1 MVRSNSQS
9 HSSRSRSRSR
19 SSSRSRSHSRSR
31 SRKKRYSS
39 RSRSRSYSRSRS
51 RDRNYSRDYR
61 DYRGNRGMRRPYG
74 YRGRGRGY
82 YQGGPRYY
90 RGGYRLNWQN
100 RRQSRSPRRGRSR
113 SRTPKRR
120 SISQR
125 SRSRSRQSHRSS
137 SARSRGSSSSRSS
150 SRHSRSPV
158 ASKRPRSLDKRGKK
172 AEGTVSQDESGKIK
186 QTEKSVMDVK
196 YESDSSK
203 VHSEFRKTPPVR
215 SESWA
220 GLSTYN
226 DNSPRSH
233 HSLSSLPSP
242 TGLSPTRSVPSRH
255 NLLQAVP
262 PRLSSSQM
270 SPPSSS
276 LQHTPEQHSSSG
288 HSASQYSPSQ
298 CSPIRQSP
306 TKVVS
311 VQHSVPKEDVRL
323 KLSAFSGDTVDQEL
337 LKAKY
342 LKRYAEDE
350 ENRTFVLDRGDGREK
365 DTQKERGLEK
375 DKARGREWGDK
386 GVDYS
391 SSKGEYFR
399 KEAEKMPYLTESPE
413 RHRQCVVDAISDELD
428 HYRPKYQYSVT
439 NQAEK
444 EKGYGTESRWD
455 FDYEESKY
463 KTKIVVKGTKD
474 HERYEDER
482 SYKFNVASFSSSAAK
497 EKLREEDKYAEKKY
511 EERAAPKKEP
521 VSPEPVKG
529 ETFKELYDPSSSLP
543 QQKNT
548 DVRERDK
555 TSFTEESPPRI
566 KPLAATSCQP
576 EVKLKMTAPH
586 FEDSV
591 RPGSSLTTERLL
603 SCALV
608 HSSKKEQG
616 FRSIFD
622 HLKLPQFCRSSSES
636 FIQHIVALVHHVK
649 EHYFK
654 STGMTLNERFTMY
667 QKTTEEHGARQKSP
681 EIHRRIDIS
690 PSSLRKHTRIA
701 EEDASSKEDNRKAE
715 KKVRCDSVDLRHD
728 IDQRRKEK
736 SKEREGSRESSASKK
751 LSLEKSGK
759 EHKEYKDYKP
769 FKEGSKYRNKDR
781 DHSSCSSSSSSPEPH
796 EDREVRKDRDDGSSG
811 FKTFQGHTESAVFQ
825 GRGRPRGNF
834 FRIRGGRGR
843 ARGTFSGSSTVST
856 STANPNFQK
865 RSKEEEWD
873 PEYTPKS
880 KKYFLHDDRD
890 DGVDYWAKRG
900 RGRGTFPRGRG
911 RFIFKKSSS
920 SPKWTHDKYQG
931 SDEKEE
937 EENGGIEDEEERK
950 DRHKEEKVY
959 YFGTPYLKLYPKA
972 EIR

>member
-1 MVRSNSQS
+1 MVRSNSRS
-9 HSSRSRSRSR
+9 HSSRSRSQSR

-51 RDRNYSRDYR
+51 RDRNYARDYR

-158 ASKRPRSLDKRGKK
+158 ASKRHKPLDKRGKK
-172 AEGTVSQDESGKIK
+172 TEGTVSQDESGKIK
-186 QTEKSVMDVK
+186 QTEKSVTDVK
-196 YESDSSK
+196 CESDSTK
-203 VHSEFRKTPPVR
+203 MHSEFRKTPPVR

-242 TGLSPTRSVPSRH
+242 TSLSPTRSVPSRH
-255 NLLQAVP
+255 SLLQAVP
-262 PRLSSSQM
+262 PRLSSSQT

-276 LQHTPEQHSSSG
+276 LQHSPEQHSSSG

-298 CSPIRQSP
+298 CSPLRKSP
-306 TKVVS
+306 TKIVS
-311 VQHSVPKEDVRL
+311 VQHSVPREEVRL

-342 LKRYAEDE
+342 LKRYTEDE

-386 GVDYS
+386 GIDYG
-391 SSKGEYFR
+391 SSKSEYFR

-413 RHRQCVVDAISDELD
+413 RHRQCVVDALSDELD

-444 EKGYGTESRWD
+444 EKGYGIESHWN
-455 FDYEESKY
+455 FDSEESKY
-463 KTKIVVKGTKD
+463 NTKIVVKGTKD

-482 SYKFNVASFSSSAAK
+482 SYKFHVASFSSSAAK

-521 VSPEPVKG
+521 ASPEPVKD

-555 TSFTEESPPRI
+555 MSFTEESPPRI
-566 KPLAATSCQP
+566 KPLATTSCQP
-576 EVKLKMTAPH
+576 EVKLKMTSPH

-622 HLKLPQFCRSSSES
+622 HLKLPQFYRSSSES

-667 QKTTEEHGARQKSP
+667 QKTTEDHGARQKSP

-690 PSSLRKHTRIA
+690 PNSLRKHTRIT
-701 EEDASSKEDNRKAE
+701 EEDASSNEDNRKAE

-736 SKEREGSRESSASKK
+736 SKEREGSRESTASKK
-751 LSLEKSGK
+751 VSLEKSGK
-759 EHKEYKDYKP
+759 EPKEYKDYKP

-781 DHSSCSSSSSSPEPH
+781 DHSSCSSSSSPEPH
-796 EDREVRKDRDDGSSG
+796 EDREVRKERDDGSSG
-811 FKTFQGHTESAVFQ
+811 FKSFQGHTESAVFQ

-959 YFGTPYLKLYPKA
+959 FFGTSHLKLFPTA
-972 EIR
+972 GIR

>member
-1 MVRSNSQS
+1 MVRSNSRS

-158 ASKRPRSLDKRGKK
+158 ASKRRRSLDKRGKK

-186 QTEKSVMDVK
+186 QTEKSVTDVK
-196 YESDSSK
+196 YESDSTK

-242 TGLSPTRSVPSRH
+242 TSLSPTRSVPSRH
-255 NLLQAVP
+255 SLLQAVP
-262 PRLSSSQM
+262 PRLSSSQV

-298 CSPIRQSP
+298 CSPIRKSP
-306 TKVVS
+306 TKIVS

-386 GVDYS
+386 GIDYS

-444 EKGYGTESRWD
+444 EKGYGTESHWD

-566 KPLAATSCQP
+566 KPLATTSCQP

-690 PSSLRKHTRIA
+690 PSSLRKHTRIT
-701 EEDASSKEDNRKAE
+701 EEDASSKEDNRK
-715 KKVRCDSVDLRHD
+715 
-728 IDQRRKEK
+728 Q
-736 SKEREGSRESSASKK
+736 
-751 LSLEKSGK
+751 
-759 EHKEYKDYKP
+759 
-769 FKEGSKYRNKDR
+769 
-781 DHSSCSSSSSSPEPH
+781 
-796 EDREVRKDRDDGSSG
+796 
-811 FKTFQGHTESAVFQ
+811 
-825 GRGRPRGNF
+825 

>member
-1 MVRSNSQS
+1 MVRSNSRS

-74 YRGRGRGY
+74 HRGRGRGY

-158 ASKRPRSLDKRGKK
+158 TSKRRRSLDKRAKK
-172 AEGTVSQDESGKIK
+172 TEGTVSQEESGKSK
-186 QTEKSVMDVK
+186 QTEKAATDVK
-196 YESDSSK
+196 CESDSTK
-203 VHSEFRKTPPVR
+203 VHNEFRKSPPIR

-242 TGLSPTRSVPSRH
+242 PSLSPTRSVPSH
-255 NLLQAVP
+255 HSLSQAAP
-262 PRLSSSQM
+262 PRLSSSQT

-276 LQHTPEQHSSSG
+276 LQHSPEQHSSSG

-298 CSPIRQSP
+298 CSPIQKSP

-311 VQHSVPKEDVRL
+311 TQHSVPREEARL
-323 KLSAFSGDTVDQEL
+323 KQSAFSGDTVDQEL
-337 LKAKY
+337 PKAKY
-342 LKRYAEDE
+342 LKRYTEDE
-350 ENRTFVLDRGDGREK
+350 ESRTFVLDRGDGREK
-365 DTQKERGLEK
+365 DAQKERGLEK

-386 GVDYS
+386 GGVDYGG
-391 SSKGEYFR
+391 SKGEYFR
-399 KEAEKMPYLTESPE
+399 REAEKMSYLTESSE
-413 RHRQCVVDAISDELD
+413 RHRLSIMDGLSDEMAELD
-428 HYRPKYQYSVT
+428 NYRPKYQYSVT
-439 NQAEK
+439 NQVEK
-444 EKGYGTESRWD
+444 EKGYGTESHWD

-474 HERYEDER
+474 HDRYEDER
-482 SYKFNVASFSSSAAK
+482 SYKFNVASFSSSAVK

-511 EERAAPKKEP
+511 EERTAPKKEP
-521 VSPEPVKG
+521 VSPEPGKG
-529 ETFKELYDPSSSLP
+529 EKFKELYDPSSSLP

-555 TSFTEESPPRI
+555 MSFTEESLSRM
-566 KPLAATSCQP
+566 KPVPTTSCQP
-576 EVKLKMTAPH
+576 EVKLKMTASQ

-603 SCALV
+603 SSALV

-622 HLKLPQFCRSSSES
+622 HLKLPQFYRSSSES

-667 QKTTEEHGARQKSP
+667 QKTAEDHGARQKSP

-690 PSSLRKHTRIA
+690 PSSLRKHTRIT
-701 EEDASSKEDNRKAE
+701 EEDVTSKEDSRKAE
-715 KKVRCDSVDLRHD
+715 KKLKCDPADLRHD
-728 IDQRRKEK
+728 IDRRRKEK
-736 SKEREGSRESSASKK
+736 SKEREGSRESSTSKK

-759 EHKEYKDYKP
+759 DHKEYKDYKP

-781 DHSSCSSSSSSPEPH
+781 DHSSSSSSSSSSPEPH
-796 EDREVRKDRDDGSSG
+796 EDREVRKERDDGSSG
-811 FKTFQGHTESAVFQ
+811 FKSFQGHTDSAVFQ

-834 FRIRGGRGR
+834 QFRIRGGRGR

-856 STANPNFQK
+856 NTTNPNFQK

-950 DRHKEEKVY
+950 DRHKEEK
-959 YFGTPYLKLYPKA
+959 
-972 EIR
+972 EHHI

>member
-1 MVRSNSQS
+1 MVRSNSRS

-158 ASKRPRSLDKRGKK
+158 TSKRRRSLDKRAKK
-172 AEGTVSQDESGKIK
+172 TEGTVSQDEPGKIK
-186 QTEKSVMDVK
+186 PTEKDLK
-196 YESDSSK
+196 CESESTK
-203 VHSEFRKTPPVR
+203 VHSEFRKTPPIR
-215 SESWA
+215 GESWA

-242 TGLSPTRSVPSRH
+242 TSLSPTRSVPSH
-255 NLLQAVP
+255 HSLLQAAP
-262 PRLSSSQM
+262 LRLSSSQT

-276 LQHTPEQHSSSG
+276 LQHSPEQHSSSG

-298 CSPIRQSP
+298 CSPIRKSPMKKSP

-311 VQHSVPKEDVRL
+311 TQHSIPREEARL

-337 LKAKY
+337 PKAKY
-342 LKRYAEDE
+342 LKRYTEDE
-350 ENRTFVLDRGDGREK
+350 ESRTFVLDRGDGREK
-365 DTQKERGLEK
+365 DLEKERALEK
-375 DKARGREWGDK
+375 DKAKGRDWVDK
-386 GVDYS
+386 AGVDYG

-399 KEAEKMPYLTESPE
+399 KEAEKMSYLTESPE
-413 RHRQCVVDAISDELD
+413 RHRQGVMDALSDELD

-444 EKGYGTESRWD
+444 EKGYGMESHWD

-474 HERYEDER
+474 HDRYVDER
-482 SYKFNVASFSSSAAK
+482 SYKFNVASFSSSTVK

-511 EERAAPKKEP
+511 EERTAPKKEP

-529 ETFKELYDPSSSLP
+529 EKFKELYDPSSTLP

-555 TSFTEESPPRI
+555 TSFTAESPPRI
-566 KPLAATSCQP
+566 KPLATTSCQP
-576 EVKLKMTAPH
+576 EVKLKMTASQ
-586 FEDSV
+586 FEDSM

-608 HSSKKEQG
+608 HSSKKEYG

-622 HLKLPQFCRSSSES
+622 HLKLPQFYRSSSES

-667 QKTTEEHGARQKSP
+667 QKTAEDPGARQKSP

-690 PSSLRKHTRIA
+690 PSSLRKHTLIT
-701 EEDASSKEDNRKAE
+701 EEDVTSKEDNRKAE
-715 KKVRCDSVDLRHD
+715 KKLKCDPVDLRHD
-728 IDQRRKEK
+728 IDRRRKEK
-736 SKEREGSRESSASKK
+736 SKEREGSRESTASKK

-759 EHKEYKDYKP
+759 DHKDYKL
-769 FKEGSKYRNKDR
+769 FKEESNVFRINKNMDLFVNFENGKLTNVDR
-781 DHSSCSSSSSSPEPH
+781 DYM
-796 EDREVRKDRDDGSSG
+796 
-811 FKTFQGHTESAVFQ
+811 
-825 GRGRPRGNF
+825 
-834 FRIRGGRGR
+834 
-843 ARGTFSGSSTVST
+843 
-856 STANPNFQK
+856 K
-865 RSKEEEWD
+865 R
-873 PEYTPKS
+873 
-880 KKYFLHDDRD
+880 
-890 DGVDYWAKRG
+890 
-900 RGRGTFPRGRG
+900 
-911 RFIFKKSSS
+911 
-920 SPKWTHDKYQG
+920 
-931 SDEKEE
+931 
-937 EENGGIEDEEERK
+937 
-950 DRHKEEKVY
+950 
-959 YFGTPYLKLYPKA
+959 
-972 EIR
+972 

>member
-1 MVRSNSQS
+1 MVRSNSRS
-9 HSSRSRSRSR
+9 HSSRSRSHSR

-51 RDRNYSRDYR
+51 RERNYSRDYR

-74 YRGRGRGY
+74 HRGRGRGY

-90 RGGYRLNWQN
+90 RGGYRINWQN
-100 RRQSRSPRRGRSR
+100 RRQSRSPRRGRSKSR
-113 SRTPKRR
+113 SPKRR

-125 SRSRSRQSHRSS
+125 SRSSSRQSHKSS
-137 SARSRGSSSSRSS
+137 SARSRGSSSSGSS
-150 SRHSRSPV
+150 SHHSRSP
-158 ASKRPRSLDKRGKK
+158 ARSKRNRSLDKRAKK
-172 AEGTVSQDESGKIK
+172 VEGTLPEEESGKNK
-186 QTEKSVMDVK
+186 QTEKATDVAK
-196 YESDSSK
+196 CESDPPK
-203 VHSEFRKTPPVR
+203 VRSEFHKAPAVR

-220 GLSTYN
+220 GLATYN

-233 HSLSSLPSP
+233 HSLSSLASPPS
-242 TGLSPTRSVPSRH
+242 LSPTRSVPSH
-255 NLLQAVP
+255 HSLPHAAP
-262 PRLSSSQM
+262 PRLSSAQA

-276 LQHTPEQHSSSG
+276 MHHSPGQHSSSG

-298 CSPIRQSP
+298 CSPIQKSP
-306 TKVVS
+306 TKGAPA
-311 VQHSVPKEDVRL
+311 QHSLAKEESRL
-323 KLSAFSGDTVDQEL
+323 KQSTFPGDPGDQDLS
-337 LKAKY
+337 KNKY
-342 LKRYAEDE
+342 LKRYTEDE
-350 ENRTFVLDRGDGREK
+350 ESRTFVLDRGDGREK
-365 DTQKERGLEK
+365 ESQKERGLEK
-375 DKARGREWGDK
+375 DKERGREWGDK
-386 GVDYS
+386 AAIDYSS
-391 SSKGEYFR
+391 SSKGEYYR
-399 KEAEKMPYLTESPE
+399 KEAEKMPFLTESPE
-413 RHRQCVVDAISDELD
+413 RHRQSIMDGLSDELAELD
-428 HYRPKYQYSVT
+428 NYHPKYQYSVT

-444 EKGYGTESRWD
+444 EKSYGTESHWN
-455 FDYEESKY
+455 FGFEESKY
-463 KTKIVVKGTKD
+463 KTKILVKGTKD

-482 SYKFNVASFSSSAAK
+482 SYRFNVASFSSSAVK
-497 EKLREEDKYAEKKY
+497 EKFKEEDKFSEKKY
-511 EERAAPKKEP
+511 EERALVKETA
-521 VSPEPVKG
+521 SPESLKG
-529 ETFKELYDPSSSLP
+529 EKFKELYDPCCSLL
-543 QQKNT
+543 QQKNM
-548 DVRERDK
+548 DIRERDK
-555 TSFTEESPPRI
+555 ISLAEEGTSRMKSVPS
-566 KPLAATSCQP
+566 TSCQP
-576 EVKLKMTAPH
+576 EVKLKMTASQ
-586 FEDSV
+586 FEVPV

-603 SCALV
+603 SSALV

-622 HLKLPQFCRSSSES
+622 HLKLPQFYRSSSES

-667 QKTTEEHGARQKSP
+667 QKTAEDHGTRQKSP

-690 PSSLRKHTRIA
+690 PSLLRKHTRMT
-701 EEDASSKEDNRKAE
+701 EEEITSKEDSRKAE
-715 KKVRCDSVDLRHD
+715 KKLKCDPADLRHD
-728 IDQRRKEK
+728 IDRRRKEK
-736 SKEREGSRESSASKK
+736 SKEREGSRDSSASKK

-759 EHKEYKDYKP
+759 DHKEYKDYKSY
-769 FKEGSKYRNKDR
+769 KEGSKFKNKDQ
-781 DHSSCSSSSSSPEPH
+781 DHSSSSSSSSSPESP
-796 EDREVRKDRDDGSSG
+796 EDRESRKERDDGSGG
-811 FKTFQGHTESAVFQ
+811 FKSFQGHTESAGFQ

-843 ARGTFSGSSTVST
+843 ARGTFSGLSAVST
-856 STANPNFQK
+856 SATNPNFQK

-937 EENGGIEDEEERK
+937 ENGGIEDEEERK

-959 YFGTPYLKLYPKA
+959 L
-972 EIR
+972 EHHI

>member
-1 MVRSNSQS
+1 MVRSNSRS

-158 ASKRPRSLDKRGKK
+158 ASKRRRSLDKRGKK

-186 QTEKSVMDVK
+186 QTEKSVTDVK
-196 YESDSSK
+196 YESDSTK

-242 TGLSPTRSVPSRH
+242 TSLSPTRSVPSRH
-255 NLLQAVP
+255 SLLQAVP
-262 PRLSSSQM
+262 PRLSSSQV

-298 CSPIRQSP
+298 CSPIRKSP
-306 TKVVS
+306 TKIVS

-386 GVDYS
+386 GIDYS

-444 EKGYGTESRWD
+444 EKGYGTESHWD

-566 KPLAATSCQP
+566 KPLATTSCQP

-690 PSSLRKHTRIA
+690 PSSLRKHTRIT
-701 EEDASSKEDNRKAE
+701 EEDASSKEDNRK
-715 KKVRCDSVDLRHD
+715 
-728 IDQRRKEK
+728 
-736 SKEREGSRESSASKK
+736 
-751 LSLEKSGK
+751 
-759 EHKEYKDYKP
+759 
-769 FKEGSKYRNKDR
+769 
-781 DHSSCSSSSSSPEPH
+781 
-796 EDREVRKDRDDGSSG
+796 
-811 FKTFQGHTESAVFQ
+811 
-825 GRGRPRGNF
+825 

>member
-1 MVRSNSQS
+1 MVRSNSRS

-158 ASKRPRSLDKRGKK
+158 TSKRRRSQDKRAKK
-172 AEGTVSQDESGKIK
+172 TEGTVSQDESVKIK
-186 QTEKSVMDVK
+186 PTDKDLK
-196 YESDSSK
+196 CESDPTK
-203 VHSEFRKTPPVR
+203 VHSEFRKTPPIR
-215 SESWA
+215 GESWA

-242 TGLSPTRSVPSRH
+242 TSLSPTRSVPSH
-255 NLLQAVP
+255 HSLLQAAP
-262 PRLSSSQM
+262 PRLSSSQT

-276 LQHTPEQHSSSG
+276 LQHSPEQHSSSG

-298 CSPIRQSP
+298 CSPIRKSPVKKSP

-311 VQHSVPKEDVRL
+311 AQHSVPREEARL
-323 KLSAFSGDTVDQEL
+323 KLSAFSGDAMDQEL
-337 LKAKY
+337 SKAKY
-342 LKRYAEDE
+342 LKRYTEDE
-350 ENRTFVLDRGDGREK
+350 ESRTFVLDRGDGREK
-365 DTQKERGLEK
+365 DAQKERGLEK

-386 GVDYS
+386 GGVDYG

-399 KEAEKMPYLTESPE
+399 KEAEKMSYLTESPE
-413 RHRQCVVDAISDELD
+413 RHRQNVMDALSDELD

-439 NQAEK
+439 NQVEK
-444 EKGYGTESRWD
+444 EKGYGTESHWD

-474 HERYEDER
+474 HDRYEDER
-482 SYKFNVASFSSSAAK
+482 SYKFNVASFSSSAVK

-511 EERAAPKKEP
+511 EERTAPKKEP

-529 ETFKELYDPSSSLP
+529 DKFKELYDPSSTLP

-555 TSFTEESPPRI
+555 MSFTEESPPRI
-566 KPLAATSCQP
+566 KPLATTSCQP
-576 EVKLKMTAPH
+576 EVKLKMTASQ

-608 HSSKKEQG
+608 HSSKKQQG

-622 HLKLPQFCRSSSES
+622 HLKLPQFYRSSSES

-654 STGMTLNERFTMY
+654 STGMTLSERFTMY
-667 QKTTEEHGARQKSP
+667 QKTAEDHGARQKSP

-690 PSSLRKHTRIA
+690 PSSLRKHTRIT
-701 EEDASSKEDNRKAE
+701 EEDVTSKEDNRKAE
-715 KKVRCDSVDLRHD
+715 KKLKCDPVDLRHD
-728 IDQRRKEK
+728 IDRRRKEK
-736 SKEREGSRESSASKK
+736 SKEREGSRESSTSKK

-759 EHKEYKDYKP
+759 DHKEYKDYKP
-769 FKEGSKYRNKDR
+769 FKEGSKHRNKDR

-796 EDREVRKDRDDGSSG
+796 EDREARKERDDGSSG
-811 FKTFQGHTESAVFQ
+811 FKSFQGHTDNAVFQ

-834 FRIRGGRGR
+834 
-843 ARGTFSGSSTVST
+843 
-856 STANPNFQK
+856 
-865 RSKEEEWD
+865 
-873 PEYTPKS
+873 
-880 KKYFLHDDRD
+880 HDDRD

-950 DRHKEEKVY
+950 DRHKEEK
-959 YFGTPYLKLYPKA
+959 
-972 EIR
+972 EHHI

>member
-1 MVRSNSQS
+1 MVRSNSRS

-158 ASKRPRSLDKRGKK
+158 ASKRRRSLDKRGKK

-186 QTEKSVMDVK
+186 QTEKSVTDVK
-196 YESDSSK
+196 YESDSTK

-242 TGLSPTRSVPSRH
+242 TSLSPTRSVPSRH
-255 NLLQAVP
+255 SLLQAVP
-262 PRLSSSQM
+262 PRLSSSQV

-298 CSPIRQSP
+298 CSPIRKSP
-306 TKVVS
+306 TKIVS

-386 GVDYS
+386 GIDYS

-444 EKGYGTESRWD
+444 EKGYGTESHWD

-566 KPLAATSCQP
+566 KPLATTSCQP

-690 PSSLRKHTRIA
+690 PSSLRKHTRIT
-701 EEDASSKEDNRKAE
+701 EEDASSKEDNRK
-715 KKVRCDSVDLRHD
+715 
-728 IDQRRKEK
+728 Q
-736 SKEREGSRESSASKK
+736 
-751 LSLEKSGK
+751 
-759 EHKEYKDYKP
+759 
-769 FKEGSKYRNKDR
+769 
-781 DHSSCSSSSSSPEPH
+781 
-796 EDREVRKDRDDGSSG
+796 
-811 FKTFQGHTESAVFQ
+811 
-825 GRGRPRGNF
+825 

-950 DRHKEEKVY
+950 DRHKEEK
-959 YFGTPYLKLYPKA
+959 
-972 EIR
+972 EHHI

>member
-1 MVRSNSQS
+1 MVRSNSRS
-9 HSSRSRSRSR
+9 HSSRSRSHSR

-51 RDRNYSRDYR
+51 RDRNYARDYR

-158 ASKRPRSLDKRGKK
+158 TSKRHKPLDKRGKK
-172 AEGTVSQDESGKIK
+172 TEGMVSQDESGKIK
-186 QTEKSVMDVK
+186 QTEKSGTDVK
-196 YESDSSK
+196 CESDSTK
-203 VHSEFRKTPPVR
+203 MHSEFRKTPPAR

-242 TGLSPTRSVPSRH
+242 TSLSPTRSVPSRH
-255 NLLQAVP
+255 SLLQAVP
-262 PRLSSSQM
+262 PRLSSSQT

-276 LQHTPEQHSSSG
+276 LQHSPEQHSSSG

-298 CSPIRQSP
+298 CSPLRKSP
-306 TKVVS
+306 TKI
-311 VQHSVPKEDVRL
+311 VPREEVRL
-323 KLSAFSGDTVDQEL
+323 KLSAFSGDTVDQEP

-342 LKRYAEDE
+342 LKRYTEDE

-386 GVDYS
+386 GIDYG

-413 RHRQCVVDAISDELD
+413 RHRQCVVDALSDELD

-444 EKGYGTESRWD
+444 EKGYGTESHWN
-455 FDYEESKY
+455 FDSEESKY
-463 KTKIVVKGTKD
+463 NTKIVVKGTKD

-482 SYKFNVASFSSSAAK
+482 SYKFHVASFSASAAK

-521 VSPEPVKG
+521 ASPEPVKD

-555 TSFTEESPPRI
+555 MSFTEESPPRI
-566 KPLAATSCQP
+566 KPLATTSCQP
-576 EVKLKMTAPH
+576 EVKLKMISPH

-622 HLKLPQFCRSSSES
+622 HLKLPQFYRSSSES

-667 QKTTEEHGARQKSP
+667 QKTTEDHGARQKSP

-690 PSSLRKHTRIA
+690 PNSLRKHTRIT
-701 EEDASSKEDNRKAE
+701 EEDAGSNEDNRKAE

-736 SKEREGSRESSASKK
+736 SKEREGSREPTASKK
-751 LSLEKSGK
+751 ISLEKSGK
-759 EHKEYKDYKP
+759 EPKEYKDYKP

-781 DHSSCSSSSSSPEPH
+781 DHSSCSSSSPEPH
-796 EDREVRKDRDDGSSG
+796 EDREVRKERDDGSSG
-811 FKTFQGHTESAVFQ
+811 FKSFQGHPESAVFQ

-959 YFGTPYLKLYPKA
+959 FFGTSHLKLFPTA
-972 EIR
+972 GIR

>member
-1 MVRSNSQS
+1 MVRSNSRS
-9 HSSRSRSRSR
+9 HSSRSRSQSR

-51 RDRNYSRDYR
+51 RDRNYARDYR

-137 SARSRGSSSSRSS
+137 SARSHGSSSSRSS

-158 ASKRPRSLDKRGKK
+158 ASKRHKPLDKRGKK
-172 AEGTVSQDESGKIK
+172 TEGTVSQDESGKVK
-186 QTEKSVMDVK
+186 QTEKSVTDVK
-196 YESDSSK
+196 CESDSTK
-203 VHSEFRKTPPVR
+203 MHSEFRKTPPVR

-242 TGLSPTRSVPSRH
+242 TSLSPTRSVPSRH
-255 NLLQAVP
+255 SLLQAVP
-262 PRLSSSQM
+262 PRLSSSQT

-276 LQHTPEQHSSSG
+276 LQHSPEQHSSSG

-298 CSPIRQSP
+298 CSPLRKSP
-306 TKVVS
+306 TKIVS
-311 VQHSVPKEDVRL
+311 VQHSVPREEVRL

-342 LKRYAEDE
+342 LKRYTEDE
-350 ENRTFVLDRGDGREK
+350 ENRTFMLDRGDGREK

-386 GVDYS
+386 GIDYG

-413 RHRQCVVDAISDELD
+413 RHRQCVVDALSDELD

-439 NQAEK
+439 NQVEK
-444 EKGYGTESRWD
+444 EKGYGTESHWN
-455 FDYEESKY
+455 FDSEESKY
-463 KTKIVVKGTKD
+463 NTKIVVKGTKD

-482 SYKFNVASFSSSAAK
+482 SYKFHVASFSSSAAK

-511 EERAAPKKEP
+511 EERAALKKEP
-521 VSPEPVKG
+521 ASPEPVKD

-555 TSFTEESPPRI
+555 MSFTEESPPRI
-566 KPLAATSCQP
+566 KPLATTSCQP
-576 EVKLKMTAPH
+576 EVKLKMTSPH

-622 HLKLPQFCRSSSES
+622 HLKLPQFYRSSSES

-667 QKTTEEHGARQKSP
+667 QKTTEDHGARQKSP

-690 PSSLRKHTRIA
+690 PNSLRKHTRIT
-701 EEDASSKEDNRKAE
+701 EEDASSNEDNRKAE

-736 SKEREGSRESSASKK
+736 SKEREGSRESTASKK
-751 LSLEKSGK
+751 ISLEKSGK
-759 EHKEYKDYKP
+759 EPKEYKDYKP

-781 DHSSCSSSSSSPEPH
+781 DHSSCSSSSSPEPH
-796 EDREVRKDRDDGSSG
+796 EDREVRKERDDGSSG
-811 FKTFQGHTESAVFQ
+811 FKSFQGHTESAVFQ

-959 YFGTPYLKLYPKA
+959 FFGTSHLKLFPTA

>member
-1 MVRSNSQS
+1 MVRSNSRS
-9 HSSRSRSRSR
+9 HSSRSRSQSR

-51 RDRNYSRDYR
+51 RDRNYARDYR

-158 ASKRPRSLDKRGKK
+158 ASKRHKPLDKRGKK
-172 AEGTVSQDESGKIK
+172 TEGTVSQDESGKIK
-186 QTEKSVMDVK
+186 QTEKSVTDVK
-196 YESDSSK
+196 CESDSTK
-203 VHSEFRKTPPVR
+203 MHSEFRKTPPVR

-242 TGLSPTRSVPSRH
+242 TSLSPTRSVPSRH
-255 NLLQAVP
+255 SLLQAVP
-262 PRLSSSQM
+262 PRLSSSQT

-276 LQHTPEQHSSSG
+276 LQHSPEQHSSSG

-298 CSPIRQSP
+298 CSPLRKSP
-306 TKVVS
+306 TKIVS
-311 VQHSVPKEDVRL
+311 VQHSVPREEVRL

-342 LKRYAEDE
+342 LKRYTEDE

-386 GVDYS
+386 GIDYG
-391 SSKGEYFR
+391 SSKSEYFR

-413 RHRQCVVDAISDELD
+413 RHRQCVVDALSDELD

-444 EKGYGTESRWD
+444 EKGYGIESHWN
-455 FDYEESKY
+455 FDSEESKY
-463 KTKIVVKGTKD
+463 NTKIVVKGTKD

-482 SYKFNVASFSSSAAK
+482 SYKFHVASFSSSAAK

-521 VSPEPVKG
+521 ASPEPVKD

-555 TSFTEESPPRI
+555 MSFTEESPPRI
-566 KPLAATSCQP
+566 KPLATTSCQP
-576 EVKLKMTAPH
+576 EVKLKMTSPH

-622 HLKLPQFCRSSSES
+622 HLKLPQFYRSSSES

-667 QKTTEEHGARQKSP
+667 QKTTEDHGARQKSP

-690 PSSLRKHTRIA
+690 PNSLRKHTRIT
-701 EEDASSKEDNRKAE
+701 EEDASSNEDNRKAE

-736 SKEREGSRESSASKK
+736 SKEREGSRESTASKK
-751 LSLEKSGK
+751 VSLEKSGK
-759 EHKEYKDYKP
+759 EPKEYKDYKP

-781 DHSSCSSSSSSPEPH
+781 DHSSCSSSSSPEPH
-796 EDREVRKDRDDGSSG
+796 EDREVRKERDDGSSG
-811 FKTFQGHTESAVFQ
+811 FKSFQGHTESAVFQ

-834 FRIRGGRGR
+834 QFRIRGGRGR

-880 KKYFLHDDRD
+880 KKYFLEHH
-890 DGVDYWAKRG
+890 
-900 RGRGTFPRGRG
+900 
-911 RFIFKKSSS
+911 I
-920 SPKWTHDKYQG
+920 
-931 SDEKEE
+931 
-937 EENGGIEDEEERK
+937 
-950 DRHKEEKVY
+950 
-959 YFGTPYLKLYPKA
+959 
-972 EIR
+972 

>member
-834 FRIRGGRGR
+834 QFRIRGGRGR

-880 KKYFLHDDRD
+880 KKYFLEHH
-890 DGVDYWAKRG
+890 
-900 RGRGTFPRGRG
+900 
-911 RFIFKKSSS
+911 I
-920 SPKWTHDKYQG
+920 
-931 SDEKEE
+931 
-937 EENGGIEDEEERK
+937 
-950 DRHKEEKVY
+950 
-959 YFGTPYLKLYPKA
+959 
-972 EIR
+972 

>member
-1 MVRSNSQS
+1 MVRSNSRS
-9 HSSRSRSRSR
+9 HSSRSRSQSR

-51 RDRNYSRDYR
+51 RDRNYARDYR

-137 SARSRGSSSSRSS
+137 SARSHGSSSSRSS

-158 ASKRPRSLDKRGKK
+158 ASKRHKPLDKRGKK
-172 AEGTVSQDESGKIK
+172 TEGTVSQDESGKVK
-186 QTEKSVMDVK
+186 QTEKSVTDVK
-196 YESDSSK
+196 CESDSTK
-203 VHSEFRKTPPVR
+203 MHSEFRKTPPVR

-242 TGLSPTRSVPSRH
+242 TSLSPTRSVPSRH
-255 NLLQAVP
+255 SLLQAVP
-262 PRLSSSQM
+262 PRLSSSQT

-276 LQHTPEQHSSSG
+276 LQHSPEQHSSSG

-298 CSPIRQSP
+298 CSPLRKSP
-306 TKVVS
+306 TKIVS
-311 VQHSVPKEDVRL
+311 VQHSVPREEVRL

-342 LKRYAEDE
+342 LKRYTEDE
-350 ENRTFVLDRGDGREK
+350 ENRTFMLDRGDGREK

-375 DKARGREWGDK
+375 DK
-386 GVDYS
+386 
-391 SSKGEYFR
+391 
-399 KEAEKMPYLTESPE
+399 
-413 RHRQCVVDAISDELD
+413 
-428 HYRPKYQYSVT
+428 
-439 NQAEK
+439 
-444 EKGYGTESRWD
+444 
-455 FDYEESKY
+455 
-463 KTKIVVKGTKD
+463 
-474 HERYEDER
+474 
-482 SYKFNVASFSSSAAK
+482 
-497 EKLREEDKYAEKKY
+497 
-511 EERAAPKKEP
+511 
-521 VSPEPVKG
+521 
-529 ETFKELYDPSSSLP
+529 
-543 QQKNT
+543 KNT

-555 TSFTEESPPRI
+555 MSFTEESPPRI
-566 KPLAATSCQP
+566 KPLATTSCQP
-576 EVKLKMTAPH
+576 EVKLKMTSPH

-622 HLKLPQFCRSSSES
+622 HLKLPQFYRSSSES

-667 QKTTEEHGARQKSP
+667 QKTTEDHGARQKSP

-690 PSSLRKHTRIA
+690 PNSLRKHTRIT
-701 EEDASSKEDNRKAE
+701 EEDASSNEDNRKAE

-736 SKEREGSRESSASKK
+736 SKEREGSRESTASKK
-751 LSLEKSGK
+751 ISLEKSGK
-759 EHKEYKDYKP
+759 EPKEYKDYKP

-781 DHSSCSSSSSSPEPH
+781 DHSSCSSSSSPEPH
-796 EDREVRKDRDDGSSG
+796 EDREVRKERDDGSSG
-811 FKTFQGHTESAVFQ
+811 FKSFQGHTESAVFQ

-834 FRIRGGRGR
+834 QFRIRGGRGR

-959 YFGTPYLKLYPKA
+959 FFGTSHLKLFPTA